1 LRLDS
6 GQMKRILAYF
16 AVALALGA
24 GLTAAQAKPTVK
36 VQTEHYRVDGADAAA
51 IVNSMM
57 GNARLLG
64 GHGRVGRT
72 KMMRKIDW
80 EFASTSGSCRV
91 KRHTVELDFVTQL
104 PRHAAEQ
111 RLNAALRKD
120 WRGFAQRVKWHE
132 AQHRKIWLQCA
143 RDAERKVNAAT
154 ARTCGELV
162 KKLESIYDRS
172 NAACDKRHA
181 EFDRAETAKLSK
193 HPLIRASV
201 RR

>member
-1 LRLDS
+1 MTLDFKP
-6 GQMKRILAYF
+6 MKRILAY
-16 AVALALGA
+16 VAAAMVCGAMLA
-24 GLTAAQAKPTVK
+24 TAAAKPVVK
-36 VQTEHYRVDGADAAA
+36 VQTEHYRVEGSDAAT

-72 KMMRKIDW
+72 KMMRKINW

-91 KRHTVELDFVTQL
+91 KRHTVRLDFVTQL
-104 PRHAAEQ
+104 PRHVSES
-111 RLNAALRKD
+111 RLKASLRKN
-120 WRGFAQRVKWHE
+120 WRGFAKRVEWHE

-143 RDAERKVNAAT
+143 RDAERAVNAAT
-154 ARTCGELV
+154 ARTCGDLV

-172 NAACDKRHA
+172 NVACDKRHA
-181 EFDRAETAKLSK
+181 DFDRAETAKLSK
-193 HPLIRASV
+193 HPLIRASA

>member
-1 LRLDS
+1 MRRTVTL
-6 GQMKRILAYF
+6 LA
-16 AVALALGA
+16 AALLLGA
-24 GLTAAQAKPTVK
+24 MAPVAMAKPVVK
-36 VQTEHYRVDGADAAA
+36 VQTEHYRVDGSDAAA

-80 EFASTSGSCRV
+80 EFASSAGSCRV
-91 KRHTVELDFVTQL
+91 KRHTVRLDFVTQL
-104 PRHAAEQ
+104 PRHVSES
-111 RLNAALRKD
+111 RLNTTLRKN

-143 RDAERKVNAAT
+143 RDAERKVNAAR

-162 KKLESIYDRS
+162 KKLERIYDQS
-172 NAACDKRHA
+172 NTACDKRHA
-181 EFDRAETAKLSK
+181 EFDRGETAKLSK
-193 HPLIRASV
+193 HPLIRASA

>member
-1 LRLDS
+1 
-6 GQMKRILAYF
+6 MKRILGYF
-16 AVALALGA
+16 TVALALCA
-24 GLTAAQAKPTVK
+24 GLTAAQAKPVVK

-51 IVNSMM
+51 IVSSMM

-80 EFASTSGSCRV
+80 EFTSTSSSCRV
-91 KRHTVELDFVTQL
+91 KRHSIRLDFVTQL
-104 PRHAAEQ
+104 PRHASES
-111 RLNAALRKD
+111 RLNASLRRD
-120 WRGFAQRVKWHE
+120 WRGFAARVKWHE

-143 RDAERKVNAAT
+143 RDAERKVNEAT

-162 KKLESIYDRS
+162 KKLEAIYDKS
-172 NAACDKRHA
+172 NAACDQRHA
-181 EFDRAETAKLSK
+181 DFDRAETAKLSK